1 MLPSSSSTAS
11 VASYSDAS
19 SKNLADTN
27 EESLPPSPNET
38 DRDHH
43 TNNGGISAATPPP
56 DPSDALHE
64 IYWYILQDRGNL
76 AAGEL
81 TVGQVIACLDEEGL
95 WFWRDD
101 RFRECQNVALSF
113 VGAQRSKFSCKIAVA
128 DQQLAEQTPLDFDTF
143 SQFVTPHASLFLKA
157 LSEELVIPDWSTFG
171 ADMTYH
177 FSTVETNQEG
187 ETAQYIPILQRANPE
202 QWALSICSIDGQRLS
217 IGDTDATFSIQSV
230 SKPVTYALCLEK
242 EGEEAVDEWIGV
254 EPAGRAFNTQDLDA
268 DTNRPFN
275 ASVNSGAIM
284 AAGLFTSNFPAETT
298 WIEVVDRI
306 RQTWHDLCGNDL
318 EIGFSQETFE
328 SEKST
333 AYNNYAI
340 AYNLKG
346 RKGLPRN
353 VDLQKMLDVYLG
365 CCSIEMST
373 EALAV
378 AAATLANGGVCP
390 ITQREVFPALVV
402 RHVLSELMLC
412 GMYDQAGHFAV
423 QVGVPAKSGVSGVLM
438 VMVPNVMGFVTFS
451 PRLNKNGN
459 SVRGIEFC
467 KRLVSSYR
475 VHTFEPL
482 RSGNA
487 GAKVDPRH
495 NGWKEE
501 QSLLSRMAWA
511 LQVGDTWAI
520 RLRDIFLFAM
530 IQAACSSREGMS
542 SRMKNTIRH
551 HYNLMYQIPVD
562 EDMLGEVIET
572 VKSNPSDMRILESL
586 TVSHAI
592 PDSFRNV
599 LLMAVIELMMND
611 GQIDET
617 EKNTAVRIAVLL
629 GIDRHVALMEMN
641 RFEQHVGHRF
651 KDVDPCDC
659 IDNLS
664 SSRHRA
670 VDLDHIRNQILNI
683 SEEILDK
690 TDSNHRKKHRNGVR
704 QLSEAVASGNDKG
717 EALLLR
723 REVLRL
729 QRQVDKLTCMLHD
742 ERRRSHS
749 RSLSDPFVKGS

>member
-1 MLPSSSSTAS
+1 M
-11 VASYSDAS
+11 
-19 SKNLADTN
+19 
-27 EESLPPSPNET
+27 
-38 DRDHH
+38 
-43 TNNGGISAATPPP
+43 
-56 DPSDALHE
+56 
-64 IYWYILQDRGNL
+64 
-76 AAGEL
+76 
-81 TVGQVIACLDEEGL
+81 
-95 WFWRDD
+95 
-101 RFRECQNVALSF
+101 
-113 VGAQRSKFSCKIAVA
+113 
-128 DQQLAEQTPLDFDTF
+128 
-143 SQFVTPHASLFLKA
+143 
-157 LSEELVIPDWSTFG
+157 VIPDWSTFG

-177 FSTVETNQEG
+177 FSTVEKNRTGQ
-187 ETAQYIPILQRANPE
+187 TAHYIPILQQANPE

-217 IGDTDATFSIQSV
+217 IGDSDATFSIQSV
-230 SKPVTYALCLEK
+230 SKPVTYALCLDS
-242 EGEEAVDEWIGV
+242 EGEDVVEEWIGV

-268 DTNRPFN
+268 DSNRPFN
-275 ASVNSGAIM
+275 ASINSGAIM
-284 AAGLFTSNFPAETT
+284 ATGLYTSSFPPETT

-306 RQTWHDLCGNDL
+306 RQTWHDLSGNDL
-318 EIGFSQETFE
+318 EVGFSQETFE

-353 VDLQKMLDVYLG
+353 VDLHKMLDVYLA
-365 CCSIEMST
+365 CCSIEMTT

-390 ITQREVFPALVV
+390 ITQREVFPAHIV

-438 VMVPNVMGFVTFS
+438 VMVPNVMGFATFS

-467 KRLVSSYR
+467 KQLVSSYR
-475 VHTFEPL
+475 VHIFEPL

-487 GAKVDPRH
+487 GAKVDPRR

-511 LQVGDTWAI
+511 LQVGDTWAV

-530 IQAACSSREGMS
+530 VQAACSSREGMTH
-542 SRMKNTIRH
+542 RMKHTIRH
-551 HYNLMYQIPVD
+551 HYSLMYQTQVD
-562 EDMLGEVIET
+562 EEMLDEVIGT

-586 TVSHAI
+586 TKSHAI

-599 LLMAVIELMMND
+599 LLMAIIELMMID

-617 EKNTAVRIAVLL
+617 EKNIAVRIAVLL
-629 GIDRHVALMEMN
+629 GIDRRVALMEMN

-659 IDNLS
+659 VDNLS
-664 SSRHRA
+664 ASRHRA
-670 VDLDHIRNQILNI
+670 VDLDHIRNQILDI

-690 TDSNHRKKHRNGVR
+690 TESNHRKKHRQGVR
-704 QLSEAVASGNDKG
+704 QLSEAVASSNEKG
-717 EALLLR
+717 EGLLLR

-729 QRQVDKLTCMLHD
+729 QRQVDKLTRMLHD
-742 ERRRSHS
+742 ERRRSHT
-749 RSLSDPFVKGS
+749 RSSSDVLKGSP